1 MEMEK
6 KLEQPSHYVFGVI
19 WKILSLVLV
28 GAVTYFLIRYFIL
41 TFSCPRDQRRD
52 IANAAD
58 IVLACIYILLLLVI
72 AVCLTYC
79 AFLDCRNAYESVK
92 TRRPENSSSFSDV
105 VVVVQDEQ
113 FCQITAVDVDDHHQV

>member
-28 GAVTYFLIRYFIL
+28 EAVTYFLIRYFIV
-41 TFSCPRDQRRD
+41 TFSCPRDPCRD

-72 AVCLTYC
+72 AVCLTYR

-92 TRRPENSSSFSDV
+92 TRRPENSPSFSDV
-105 VVVVQDEQ
+105 VVVVQDQQ
-113 FCQITAVDVDDHHQV
+113 FCQTTAVDVDDHHQV